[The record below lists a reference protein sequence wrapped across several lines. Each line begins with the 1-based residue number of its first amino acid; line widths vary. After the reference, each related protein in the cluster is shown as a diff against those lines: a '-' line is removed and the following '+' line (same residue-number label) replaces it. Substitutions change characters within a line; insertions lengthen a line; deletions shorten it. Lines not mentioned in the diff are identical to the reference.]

1 MVSNEGSHVGGH
13 PLAFLESFY
22 GMGGQPDIEFVVDE
36 LVGDAVEMF
45 VDFNVVVDVD
55 GGQFPF
61 GVLVKV
67 CREEKVRWANRSVQ
81 TVLGAIV

>member
-36 LVGDAVEMF
+36 LVGDI
-45 VDFNVVVDVD
+45 
-55 GGQFPF
+55 
-61 GVLVKV
+61 L
-67 CREEKVRWANRSVQ
+67 
-81 TVLGAIV
+81 